1 MNKEVSGSDSGE
13 TLVIRIYFFNRQCIF
28 IATANSGTSV
38 FGGLVVFSVLGFMA
52 KQQNVDIAKVV
63 DAGTC
68 YIVTRSIHLLVHI
81 V

>member
-1 MNKEVSGSDSGE
+1 M
-13 TLVIRIYFFNRQCIF
+13 
-28 IATANSGTSV
+28 
-38 FGGLVVFSVLGFMA
+38 VFSVLGFMA

-68 YIVTRSIHLLVHI
+68 SSVVVTRSIHLLVHI